1 MGADLMIT
9 IVFCIEASFALI
21 VGSVVFLHEARKAHA
36 EAALVQPPDV
46 ARVDGRRKRWS

>member
-9 IVFCIEASFALI
+9 IVFCIEASFVLI

-36 EAALVQPPDV
+36 EAALEPGGRVVPD
-46 ARVDGRRKRWS
+46 RRT